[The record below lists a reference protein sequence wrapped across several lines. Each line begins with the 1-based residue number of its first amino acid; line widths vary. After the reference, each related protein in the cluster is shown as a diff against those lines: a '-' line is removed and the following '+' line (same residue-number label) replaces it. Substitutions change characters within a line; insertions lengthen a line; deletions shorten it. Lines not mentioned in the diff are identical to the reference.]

1 MGAWPFGCMNFVDV
15 HALFSPAGSSKA
27 GIAIGT
33 GVEVSFLL
41 MDKRFQHL
49 AHHFE
54 MIAVSGKLAFQI
66 DQIGRRGVKTV

>member
-1 MGAWPFGCMNFVDV
+1 MRAWPFGCMNFSDV
-15 HALFSPAGSSKA
+15 YALFSPSGSSKA
-27 GIAIGT
+27 GVAIRT

-54 MIAVSGKLAFQI
+54 VIAVSGELAF
-66 DQIGRRGVKTV
+66 